1 LYNNTRVE
9 GLADFTVDT
18 DDGDTTTVAYRVNVL
33 ELQVMFPQR
42 NTDVPGTATSVAP
55 DAAEPASRTANTK
68 ASAAVR
74 ATRKRAL
81 VDRIEILLGG

>member
-9 GLADFTVDT
+9 GLADVTVDT
-18 DDGDTTTVAYRVNVL
+18 NDGDTTTVAYRDNVL

-42 NTDVPGTATSVAP
+42 NTDVPGTATTVAP
-55 DAAEPASRTANTK
+55 DADEPAIKTASTK

-74 ATRKRAL
+74 ATR
-81 VDRIEILLGG
+81 DR